1 MGVIYKITNPTG
13 RLYVGKTY
21 NLAARIASHKCCAKK
36 TTKAIILYNSIR
48 KYGWDAH
55 VLEVLEDVPD
65 DQLNVREMFWI
76 AELKTYCYENPNG
89 MNMTKGGDGQ
99 RTTWMHDIE
108 RRKRQS
114 ERFTGS
120 GGAFYG
126 HHHTE
131 ENKKKASIRV
141 SKFNKE
147 NGIKVPEWGAEK
159 GRNIVRKKIL
169 CYNENGVFIKEY
181 PSLQSAE
188 NELNIDHSC
197 ISEACTRKRTN
208 AGGYLFRYKEGE
220 CVPNKIDPGVV
231 KRQTEKRP
239 VLFLNDEF
247 EIMATYPSAIEAS
260 AELEVPI
267 TSIRRAALYNYLWP
281 IRTGHVFIYKDI
293 YESLNLDN

>member
-1 MGVIYKITNPTG
+1 MGVIYKITNPSD
-13 RLYVGKTY
+13 RIYVGKTY
-21 NLAARIASHKCCAKK
+21 NLASRIASHKCCAKK

-120 GGAFYG
+120 GGTFYG

-159 GRNIVRKKIL
+159 GWAAVRREVI
-169 CYNENGVFIKEY
+169 CYNRDGILVGEYNSLTQAASKLQINIQGIKD
-181 PSLQSAE
+181 SLKYEQW
-188 NELNIDHSC
+188 N
-197 ISEACTRKRTN
+197 K
-208 AGGYLFRYKEGE
+208 GKYLFKYKTANYPPTIEVGE
-220 CVPNKIDPGVV
+220 IGMKA
-231 KRQTEKRP
+231 EKRP

-260 AELEVPI
+260 AELQVPI